1 MKLSA
6 YAKKIGIAYVTAY
19 RWYRSGKLKAYQTES
34 GTIIVDDTVIEMAT
48 ETKVALY
55 ARVSSHDQKDDLVR
69 QLDRLRN
76 YATGRGYQVSQ
87 IVTEMA
93 SGLNDSRPKLT
104 RLLLDTTI
112 NVIIV
117 EHKERLTRFGFNY
130 IETLLQ
136 TQGRRIEIIFPDEV
150 QDDLVADFIAIIT
163 SMSARIYGRR
173 GNKNR
178 AERIKTC
185 IEKVAQDDCD

>member
-34 GTIIVDDTVIEMAT
+34 GTIIVDDTVIEIAT

>member
-34 GTIIVDDTVIEMAT
+34 GTIIVDDTVIEIAT

-136 TQGRRIEIIFPDEV
+136 TQGRKIEVIFPDEV

-178 AERIKTC
+178 AQRIKEC
-185 IEKVAQDDCD
+185 LEKVAQDDCD

>member
-1 MKLSA
+1 MKLSV

-34 GTIIVDDTVIEMAT
+34 GTIIVEDTVIETAT

-55 ARVSSHDQKDDLVR
+55 ARVSSHDQKDDLAR
-69 QLDRLRN
+69 QLDRLKN

-104 RLLLDTTI
+104 NLLLDTTI
-112 NVIIV
+112 KVIVV

-136 TQGRRIEIIFPDEV
+136 TQGRKIEVIFPDEV
-150 QDDLVADFIAIIT
+150 QDDLIADFIAIIT

-178 AERIKTC
+178 AERIKEC
-185 IEKVAQDDCD
+185 IEKVAQDDCL

>member
-69 QLDRLRN
+69 QLDRLKN

-104 RLLLDTTI
+104 KLLLDTTI

-117 EHKERLTRFGFNY
+117 EHKERLTRFCFNY
-130 IETLLQ
+130 IEILLQ

>member
-69 QLDRLRN
+69 QLDRLKN

-112 NVIIV
+112 KVIVV

-136 TQGRRIEIIFPDEV
+136 TQGRKIEVIFPDEV

-178 AERIKTC
+178 AERIKEC

>member
-1 MKLSA
+1 MKLSV

-34 GTIIVDDTVIEMAT
+34 GTIIVEDTVIETAT

-55 ARVSSHDQKDDLVR
+55 ARVSSHDQKDDLAR
-69 QLDRLRN
+69 QLDRLKN

-104 RLLLDTTI
+104 NLLLDTTI
-112 NVIIV
+112 KVIVV

-136 TQGRRIEIIFPDEV
+136 TQGRKIEVIFPDEV
-150 QDDLVADFIAIIT
+150 QDDLIADFIAIIT

-178 AERIKTC
+178 AERIKEC
-185 IEKVAQDDCD
+185 IEKVAQDDCH